1 MQFGTVKDV
10 EKVAHR
16 AALIQA
22 TGVFQRQIGK
32 QRLNQIKMRPYLT
45 AGLSWAHLLM
55 AGEERVLS
63 SAVRK
68 TR

>member
-1 MQFGTVKDV
+1 MNVNGLARLRWTRHQSGA
-10 EKVAHR
+10 VAEFVPFL
-16 AALIQA
+16 AA
-22 TGVFQRQIGK
+22 GFRG
-32 QRLNQIKMRPYLT
+32 
-45 AGLSWAHLLM
+45 HELLM

>member
-1 MQFGTVKDV
+1 VDLSIKA
-10 EKVAHR
+10 EAVAGFVPFL
-16 AALIQA
+16 AA
-22 TGVFQRQIGK
+22 GFRG
-32 QRLNQIKMRPYLT
+32 
-45 AGLSWAHLLM
+45 HELLM

>member
-1 MQFGTVKDV
+1 MEIKHD
-10 EKVAHR
+10 
-16 AALIQA
+16 AA
-22 TGVFQRQIGK
+22 GFRG
-32 QRLNQIKMRPYLT
+32 
-45 AGLSWAHLLM
+45 HELLM

>member
-1 MQFGTVKDV
+1 MNVNRLARLRWTRHKKRSGGWVCALSDGGIVAGT
-10 EKVAHR
+10 
-16 AALIQA
+16 
-22 TGVFQRQIGK
+22 
-32 QRLNQIKMRPYLT
+32 N
-45 AGLSWAHLLM
+45 LLM